1 MAGRPNTQQ
10 PQEVTSRQDRSKGTM
25 VVQGSD
31 PLVREQP
38 EKAVGGEHQAEEKG
52 M

>member
-1 MAGRPNTQQ
+1 MPGRPSTQQ
-10 PQEVTSRQDRSKGTM
+10 PQEVTRRQDSSKGTM
-25 VVQGSD
+25 VVQGSE
-31 PLVREQP
+31 PLVKEQP